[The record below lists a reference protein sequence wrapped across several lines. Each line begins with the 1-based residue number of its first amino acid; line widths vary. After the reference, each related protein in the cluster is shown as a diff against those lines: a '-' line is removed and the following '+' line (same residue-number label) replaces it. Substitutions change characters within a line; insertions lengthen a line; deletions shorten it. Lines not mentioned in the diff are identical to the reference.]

1 MLHPAWNA
9 GCSNA
14 PMIIR
19 LTASPRVPIV
29 VSHPQ
34 PSAYGERQCR
44 YPRVHFA
51 RHDLRFYDGSQRETR
66 HIRHCVE
73 ANRPQS

>member
-29 VSHPQ
+29 VSHHNPLLMENVNVDTH
-34 PSAYGERQCR
+34 AYISLGTTFDSMMVLSTK
-44 YPRVHFA
+44 P
-51 RHDLRFYDGSQRETR
+51 D
-66 HIRHCVE
+66 I
-73 ANRPQS
+73 